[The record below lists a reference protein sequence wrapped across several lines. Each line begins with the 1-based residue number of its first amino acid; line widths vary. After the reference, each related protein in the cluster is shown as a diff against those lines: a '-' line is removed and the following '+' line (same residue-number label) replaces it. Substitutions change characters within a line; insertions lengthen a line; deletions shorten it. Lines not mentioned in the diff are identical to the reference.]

1 MYYNTNK
8 AELIFRNFI
17 SQSFSQV
24 IFRTKE
30 RGQMTSI
37 ELRVRSIYDSLSNA
51 EKKVADYFLNNIE
64 NVFNKP
70 IAQLAE
76 EAGVSKVAWVRFC
89 KDIGFDGLKD
99 LKKALFSQM
108 REKVDAPVA
117 DPFSDVRDVADTK
130 SLIDGIKHN
139 SIRAIQE
146 TAELLD
152 PDSLEEAAKA
162 LLNAKSVRIFGVGA
176 SGMVGQDL
184 HSKLMRINKNTYFAP
199 DHHNQLTYAAS
210 MTSQDVAVLIS
221 TSGTTSE
228 ILEILSLV
236 RRCGAHSIALTKYS
250 KTPLA
255 MNADTVLYI
264 STPEIT
270 MRSGAMSS
278 RLAQLMMID
287 CLFTAVAH
295 MDYDTIAVSL
305 EKSHESIRSHRV
317 TGYTYR
323 FE

>member
-1 MYYNTNK
+1 
-8 AELIFRNFI
+8 
-17 SQSFSQV
+17 
-24 IFRTKE
+24 
-30 RGQMTSI
+30 MTSI
-37 ELRVRSIYDSLSNA
+37 ELRVRNIYDSLSNA
-51 EKKVADYFLNNIE
+51 EKKIADYFLGNME

-70 IAQLAE
+70 IAQLAQ

-99 LKKALFSQM
+99 LKKALFAQM
-108 REKVDAPVA
+108 REKVDTSTA

-130 SLIDGIKHN
+130 SLIESIKHS

-162 LLNAKSVRIFGVGA
+162 ILNAKSVRIFGVGA

-184 HSKLMRINKNTYFAP
+184 HSKLMRINKNSYFAT
-199 DHHNQLTYAAS
+199 DHHSQLTYAAS
-210 MTSQDVAVLIS
+210 MTEQDVAVLIS
-221 TSGTTSE
+221 TSGTTAE
-228 ILEILSLV
+228 VLEILSLV
-236 RRCGAHSIALTKYS
+236 KRCGSASIALTKYS

-255 MNADTVLYI
+255 THADTVLYI

-287 CLFTAVAH
+287 ALFTSVAH
-295 MDYDTIAVSL
+295 MDYDTIADSL

-317 TGYTYR
+317 NSNTFR

>member
-1 MYYNTNK
+1 
-8 AELIFRNFI
+8 
-17 SQSFSQV
+17 
-24 IFRTKE
+24 
-30 RGQMTSI
+30 MTSI

-51 EKKVADYFLNNIE
+51 EKKIADYFLSNIE

-99 LKKALFSQM
+99 LKKALFAQM
-108 REKVDAPVA
+108 REKVDETVS
-117 DPFSDVRDVADTK
+117 DPFSDIRDVANTK
-130 SLIDGIKHN
+130 SLIEGIKYN
-139 SIRAIQE
+139 SILALQD

-152 PDSLEEAAKA
+152 PDTLETAAKA
-162 LLNAKSVRIFGVGA
+162 ILNARSVRIFGVGA

-184 HSKLMRINKNTYFAP
+184 HSKLMRIDKNSYFSS
-199 DHHNQLTYAAS
+199 DHHSQLTYAAS
-210 MTSQDVAVLIS
+210 MTDQDVAVLIS
-221 TSGTTSE
+221 MSGTTTE

-236 RRCGAHSIALTKYS
+236 KRYGTPTIALTKYS

-255 MNADTVLYI
+255 LNADTVLYI
-264 STPEIT
+264 SSPEIT

-278 RLAQLMMID
+278 RLAQLMVID
-287 CLFTAVAH
+287 ALFTAVAH
-295 MDYDTIAVSL
+295 MDYDSIAGIL

-317 TGYTYR
+317 TGSSHHI
-323 FE
+323 E

>member
-1 MYYNTNK
+1 
-8 AELIFRNFI
+8 
-17 SQSFSQV
+17 
-24 IFRTKE
+24 
-30 RGQMTSI
+30 MTSI

-51 EKKVADYFLNNIE
+51 EKKVADYFLNNME

-70 IAQLAE
+70 IAQLAQ

-99 LKKALFSQM
+99 LKKALFAQL
-108 REKVDAPVA
+108 REKVDETVA
-117 DPFSDVRDVADTK
+117 DPFSDVRDVVDTK
-130 SLIDGIKHN
+130 SLIEGIKQN
-139 SIRAIQE
+139 SVRAIQD

-152 PDSLEEAAKA
+152 PNALEEAAQA
-162 LLNAKSVRIFGVGA
+162 ILNAKSVRIFGVGA

-184 HSKLMRINKNTYFAP
+184 HSKLMRINKNSYFGT
-199 DHHNQLTYAAS
+199 DHHSQLTYAAS
-210 MTSQDVAVLIS
+210 MTAQDVAVLIS
-221 TSGTTSE
+221 MSGTTSE
-228 ILEILSLV
+228 VLEILSLV
-236 RRCGAHSIALTKYS
+236 KRCKTPSIALTKYS

-278 RLAQLMMID
+278 RLAQLMVID
-287 CLFTAVAH
+287 ALFTAVAH
-295 MDYDTIAVSL
+295 MDYDAIAVNL

-317 TGYTYR
+317 TSSTYR